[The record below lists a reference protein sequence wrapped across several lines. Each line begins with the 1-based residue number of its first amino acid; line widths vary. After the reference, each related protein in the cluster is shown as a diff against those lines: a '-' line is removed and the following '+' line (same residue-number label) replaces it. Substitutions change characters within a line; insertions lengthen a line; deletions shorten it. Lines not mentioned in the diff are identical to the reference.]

1 MKLILIRGLPGSGKS
16 TLAQMIRTA
25 FGRGSRDEYADHYEA
40 NMYFIGEDQQYKFD
54 PSKIKRAHEWCQEV
68 TRQSLF
74 SGYDVIV
81 SNTFV
86 KQWEIQPY
94 LDMAKEFGA
103 QVQLI
108 ECKGNFGSIHGVP
121 EATIEKMRAGW
132 EEIKL

>member
-16 TLAQMIRTA
+16 TLAKLIQNSSINGYKV
-25 FGRGSRDEYADHYEA
+25 FIDHYEA
-40 NMYFIGEDQQYKFD
+40 DQYFIGNNGQYRFE
-54 PSKIKRAHEWCQEV
+54 PSKIKEAHQSCQDL
-68 TRQSLF
+68 TRMALF

-108 ECKGNFGSIHGVP
+108 ECKGQFGSIHGVP
-121 EATIEKMRAGW
+121 EATIQRMKEQW